1 MNEAMPVFLP
11 GVPEARLRAIFERA
25 AGNEIESGKF
35 GSPQSSAALAANGF
49 GWFLDR
55 PEELPMFPALADLT
69 GPVFCVEIER
79 EIRFPWSGGR
89 HPWLDAA
96 VETPGHLIGI
106 ESKRFEPF
114 RDRKN
119 AEFADSYDRDVWGER
134 MMLWCTMRDRLRA
147 EPRLYRHLDAA
158 QLVKHA
164 FALGSEADRSGRNT
178 ALLYLYAEPSGD
190 KAPTDAECLAHR
202 REIDHFAA
210 QVAGDRVR
218 FAACSWQGWLATF
231 SGHAA
236 SHAERL
242 IEAFKP

>member
-1 MNEAMPVFLP
+1 MNEGAAIFLP
-11 GVPEARLRAIFERA
+11 GVKEARLRAIFDRA

-55 PEELPMFPALADLT
+55 PGDLPMFPPLADLAE
-69 GPVFCVEIER
+69 PVSSVEIER

-89 HPWLDAA
+89 HPWLDAV
-96 VETPGHLIGI
+96 VETQGHVIGV

-114 RDRKN
+114 RDRKY
-119 AEFADSYDRDVWGER
+119 AKFADAYDRDVWGER
-134 MMLWCTMRDRLRA
+134 MERWCAMRDRLRG
-147 EPRLYRHLDAA
+147 EPQLYRHLDAA

-164 FALGSEADRSGRNT
+164 FALASEAVRFCVQPV
-178 ALLYLYAEPSGD
+178 LLYLYAEPAGD
-190 KAPTDAECLAHR
+190 KVPTDADFLAHR

-210 QVAGDRVR
+210 QVAGERVR
-218 FAACSWQGWLATF
+218 FAACSWRGWLATF
-231 SGHAA
+231 HGDVA

-242 IEAFKP
+242 IKAFNP